1 MTVKELIEKLEQVED
16 KEQDVIDGEWNLVNH
31 VSQDEYGVM
40 IC

>member
-16 KEQDVIDGEWNLVNH
+16 KEQDVIDGEWNLLNY
-31 VSQDEYGVM
+31 VSQDEYGII

>member
-1 MTVKELIEKLEQVED
+1 MNVKELIEKLEQLED
-16 KEQDVIDGEWNLVNH
+16 KEQDVIDGEWNLVTN